1 MESERLIITVPASSA
16 NLGPGFDSI
25 GLAVNRYLTLEV
37 ERATSWEFFSRDPE
51 LQEIIQDEN
60 NLIYEVAHALAA
72 KVGKELPPCRVHMMS
87 DIPLARGLGS
97 SAAAIIAAIEL
108 ANQLTGASLSE
119 EEKMRFASVWEGH
132 PDNVG
137 PCLYGGLI
145 VGSHTEE
152 DTKIVHC
159 GVPTV
164 ELVLAVPS
172 SELLTKKAREVL
184 PQELPFHEAVKG
196 SSISNVLVAAIL
208 KDNWELAGEMM
219 TRDIFH
225 QPHRAALIPELT
237 EMIQN
242 MKQYG
247 AYGAALSGAGP
258 TVISFVPKG
267 RGKKVASKLERAYP
281 CFEIELAKPDAF
293 GVQVKKE
300 NTRFSSL

>member
-1 MESERLIITVPASSA
+1 MEDERLIITVPASSA
-16 NLGPGFDSI
+16 NLGPGFDSV

-37 ERATSWEFFSRDPE
+37 ERSTSWEFFSHDRE

-60 NLIYEVAHALAA
+60 NLIYEVAHALAT
-72 KVGKELPPCRVHMMS
+72 KVGKELPPCRVHMKS

-152 DTKIVHC
+152 DTKVVRC

-164 ELVLAVPS
+164 ELVLAVPP

-184 PQELPFHEAVKG
+184 PKELPFHEAVKG
-196 SSISNVLVAAIL
+196 SSISNVLIAAIL
-208 KDNWELAGEMM
+208 KDEWKLAGEMM

-225 QPHRAALIPELT
+225 QPYRAALIPELT
-237 EMIQN
+237 DMIKNIQE
-242 MKQYG
+242 YG

-267 RGKKVASKLERAYP
+267 KGREVASKLKRTYP
-281 CFEIELAKPDAF
+281 KFEIELAEPDAF